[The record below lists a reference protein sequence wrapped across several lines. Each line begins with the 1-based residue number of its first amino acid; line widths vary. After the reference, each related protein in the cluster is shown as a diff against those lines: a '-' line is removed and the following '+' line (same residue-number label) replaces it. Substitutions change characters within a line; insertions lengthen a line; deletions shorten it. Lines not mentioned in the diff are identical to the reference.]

1 MSAKLTNQKNLEF
14 SFFGESTQPAF
25 TCSKST
31 TETPEEFMK
40 PVQS

>member
-14 SFFGESTQPAF
+14 SF

-31 TETPEEFMK
+31 TETSEEFMK